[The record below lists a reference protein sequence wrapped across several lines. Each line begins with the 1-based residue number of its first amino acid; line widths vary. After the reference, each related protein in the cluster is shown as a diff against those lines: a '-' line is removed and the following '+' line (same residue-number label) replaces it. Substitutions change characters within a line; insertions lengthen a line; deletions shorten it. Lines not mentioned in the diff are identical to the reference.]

1 MDSNHEEL
9 IAHFS
14 GVTGASPSTVCPQL
28 PHTAASS
35 SLINHSSQAQTAL
48 AASDWNLEQAVALY
62 FASQDA
68 PDNDSEDND
77 DDETLH
83 SSSSLPPTQAAPP
96 TSRPS
101 RPPPQQSRM
110 RTFRDLQNEA
120 EREEGGDSDDDPN
133 QDFFAGGEKSG
144 LAVQNPNN
152 RPQDHFRN
160 IMQQA
165 RE

>member
-28 PHTAASS
+28 PHMAASS

-83 SSSSLPPTQAAPP
+83 SSSLPPTQAAPP